1 MSANFVTIRNENRW
15 YRLDNAAKIYPAVRK
30 SSRESVFRVSAQ
42 MTEAVDPDILQRA
55 VTATLPRFP
64 SFNVRIRKG
73 LFWYYFE
80 HNPDELVVTPEKAP
94 VCRPIRVEENHGYLL
109 RVCYYR
115 HRISL
120 EVFHAV
126 ADGTGACAFLK
137 ALLYRYLSLQGK
149 PIADDEEPA
158 DANRVPSVAEVEDS
172 FLKFYDENA
181 KKDRTEQR
189 AYQIR
194 GTGIPREYV
203 RLTQGIVPADAL
215 KSLSKAVGATVT
227 EYLVAL
233 LIWSVYDT
241 QLSGR
246 GDELPVKVSVPVN
259 LRRFFPSKTLRNF
272 SSYINVGMRFSEG
285 DYTFEE
291 VLAAVRINL
300 AGDMKKEKFVE
311 KISANVAAELN
322 PFMRLTPLVMKNIA
336 LRTAYNRYGE
346 RLVTST
352 LSNLGVVTL
361 PESMGAYVSRFD
373 FILGPP
379 VKNMLCCAVCT
390 FGGRAVISF
399 SSVMEEADIDR
410 FYFRH
415 LAREGLDVVIET
427 NYGVSL

>member
-94 VCRPIRVEENHGYLL
+94 VCRPIRVEENNGYLL

-285 DYTFEE
+285 EYTFEE

-322 PFMRLTPLVMKNIA
+322 P
-336 LRTAYNRYGE
+336 
-346 RLVTST
+346 S
-352 LSNLGVVTL
+352 
-361 PESMGAYVSRFD
+361 
-373 FILGPP
+373 
-379 VKNMLCCAVCT
+379 CA
-390 FGGRAVISF
+390 
-399 SSVMEEADIDR
+399 
-410 FYFRH
+410 
-415 LAREGLDVVIET
+415 
-427 NYGVSL
+427 